1 MRKVRSLIRAAT
13 RYQLDEDPDE
23 LQSLDEN
30 DSRWV
35 EAWKGAVKQLAEFSV
50 PVVHPLKRKCV

>member
-23 LQSLDEN
+23 LQSLDEH

-35 EAWKGAVKQLAEFSV
+35 EAWKSAVKQLVELSV
-50 PVVHPLKRKCV
+50 PVVHPIKRK